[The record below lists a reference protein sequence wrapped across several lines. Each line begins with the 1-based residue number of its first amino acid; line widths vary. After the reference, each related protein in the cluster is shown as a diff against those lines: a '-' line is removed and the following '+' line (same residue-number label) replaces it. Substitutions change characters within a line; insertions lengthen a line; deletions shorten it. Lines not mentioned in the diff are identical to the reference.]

1 MKKINPK
8 FIYDGNV
15 KITESNANEWEG
27 KLKGIQHITGD
38 LSINSNA
45 SLKADA
51 LKSVGGGLY
60 IYSNAS
66 LNADALKSVGGG
78 LYIYSNASLNAL
90 KSVGGGLYIYSNASL
105 NADALKSVG
114 GGLSIYSNA
123 SLNADALKS
132 VGGGL
137 SIYSKIDEKLERQLW
152 ENNQTYYIN
161 NIQFDKKLFTAIRLG
176 QLSAQQVFAI
186 TNTEQR
192 RVAYEKMDK
201 GKMAEL
207 PNLKVLDEAKD
218 KYGFPQ
224 RVISFTVE
232 GFNKPFLYYRCVC
245 PSTEREYYLE
255 TKQLT
260 CAAAKS
266 KSFGFDEIEFTE
278 EW

>member
-90 KSVGGGLYIYSNASL
+90 KSVGGGLY
-105 NADALKSVG
+105 
-114 GGLSIYSNA
+114 IYSNA